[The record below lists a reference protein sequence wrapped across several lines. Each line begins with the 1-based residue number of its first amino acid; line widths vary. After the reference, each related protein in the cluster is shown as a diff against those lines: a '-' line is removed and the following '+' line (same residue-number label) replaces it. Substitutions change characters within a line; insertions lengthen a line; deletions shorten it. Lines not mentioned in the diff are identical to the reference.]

1 MPTNALSKAECEE
14 YIRLVD
20 EAVQAGYRLDGG
32 MPSAIGHVAAQL
44 GVDRRKIEHR
54 LAVGRD
60 RYAIG
65 LHIPNKRAPL
75 SVTRT
80 AQKRASVEAAP
91 PAPTLPDFPDD
102 DIPPEKIIDL
112 MCQRYSKRAEHKA
125 SKKWFRIQMPDDRP
139 FALWWWGDPHLD
151 NNGTDWPLLKRH
163 AELAR
168 ADGVYSVNLGD
179 TLDNWPHASRLIR
192 LYAHSD
198 TSVETA
204 RKLARWFIRDSG
216 IRWLV
221 WLFGNHD
228 SWGGHVGTDWLK
240 EVCGTGVAMEDWGAK
255 FVLACPGGAEFKIHA
270 AHDFPG
276 HSMWNPTHG
285 GQRKAY
291 MGEAADIYAC
301 GHRHNWALHKEEHA
315 ERGHTY
321 SILRARG
328 YKAMDEHAERLGFG
342 QQLHGAS
349 VVTVFVPDSG
359 RHYNFEHPED
369 GILFLKALR
378 KRAA

>member
-1 MPTNALSKAECEE
+1 MPQQPLTREQVEKTIA
-14 YIRLVD
+14 LVD
-20 EAVQAGYRLDGG
+20 DAVKRGFKLGG
-32 MPSAIGHVAAQL
+32 KMPSAISEAARIQ
-44 GVDRRKIEHR
+44 GVDRRRIEHH
-54 LAVGRD
+54 VTCGQQ
-60 RYAIG
+60 RYGIG
-65 LHIPNKRAPL
+65 LHIPVKSTKKISEVMKHRVANE
-75 SVTRT
+75 T
-80 AQKRASVEAAP
+80 A

-102 DIPPEKIIDL
+102 DIAPEKIIDL

-125 SKKWFRIQMPDDRP
+125 SKKWFRIQMPDDKP

-151 NNGTDWPLLKRH
+151 SNGTDWPLLKKH
-163 AELAR
+163 AELAK
-168 ADGVYSVNLGD
+168 ADNVYSINLGD

-204 RKLARWFIRDSG
+204 RKLAKWFLRDSG

-240 EVCGTGVAMEDWGAK
+240 EVGGTGIAMEDWGAK

-291 MGEAADIYAC
+291 MGETADIYAC

-328 YKAMDEHAERLGFG
+328 YKAIDDHAERLGYG

-349 VVTVFVPDSG
+349 VVSVFVPDAG

-378 KRAA
+378 RKAA